1 MVRGQRLDIDEQ
13 PVKEE
18 EEERMYMSMCMLTD
32 RGRSF
37 RLSRGARWEEFDR
50 QGPPSVREVGQSQEV
65 TL

>member
-37 RLSRGARWEEFDR
+37 RSSRGARWEEFDR

>member
-37 RLSRGARWEEFDR
+37 RSSQGARWEEFDR